1 MSCSVSRFCPESNE
15 LAVSLLSR
23 GGSGPGM
30 SALEGFIHSSAPHRR
45 DENSVARRIAEFDET
60 HLLNHQRRRVHL
72 AKAKSP
78 NGLHRDVCFVSF
90 HVARLRSPTQN
101 TQVDPSNSLGGSETA
116 PTLRD
121 PRSSQERCGDGQSPS
136 TAHSICRDKAR
147 RQARTRR
154 FTQHN
159 RKSKS
164 G

>member
-1 MSCSVSRFCPESNE
+1 MNWPCPCFPEGS
-15 LAVSLLSR
+15 
-23 GGSGPGM
+23 SGPGT

-90 HVARLRSPTQN
+90 HVARRRTSTQN
-101 TQVDPSNSLGGSETA
+101 TQVNPSTSLGGSKTV

-121 PRSSQERCGDGQSPS
+121 PRSTQEHCGNGQSPS
-136 TAHSICRDKAR
+136 TAHSICPEKPR